1 MPEIEDKQALI
12 NVLKRDTGIP
22 FDQTVDIAVLQLVT
36 IATLNLRR
44 TDASRIAFFAPEES
58 FVGNFGEIPQLLEA
72 MGNEV
77 IWLFGQPDRFL
88 DTSPKNGYFI
98 MDDMIRPLKNIDVIV
113 TATVMDCLP
122 PTSKAVLIDH
132 ISFAPVEVESLIKSL
147 DKGEIALPH
156 EYQTKEEFFETFT
169 AFIGYLPYY
178 SLILTPSNSVS
189 DISNRS
195 LGLLGYEKTKTNKS
209 QNGPASSI
217 TDNTSRS
224 SVVDSSYDGSHRD
237 TLDEHQQK
245 KLLLTAKPNVNFS
258 AALPF
263 LSIENFKEKIVVA
276 QSGYPKLDIPYKLH
290 ANSKPQ
296 GIIVYAPTPN
306 DLTGNKQS
314 EAWQKAITINDY
326 GVDVMRAL
334 LSEFP
339 DMTVVFKPYKR
350 ELPDLVRKIDIA
362 CKEQPN
368 YRLDTSG
375 SAYWDLYSK
384 TNILVSDFSSTA
396 YTFATG
402 LQRPVAFFSPNE
414 DELPSEIINGSYCQH
429 RKTIGSVSKNCEE
442 LISDIKFLLSDYDHR
457 CSIIEQFVVENFFTP
472 GEASRAGAECINN
485 LAKNVLPIAE
495 TDFTVWQV

>member
-1 MPEIEDKQALI
+1 MPAVEDKQALI

-22 FDQTVDIAVLQLVT
+22 FDQAVDVAVLQLVA

-44 TDASRIAFFAPEES
+44 TDASRIAFFAPDES
-58 FVGNFGEIPQLLEA
+58 FVGNYGEIPQLLEA

-77 IWLFGQPDRFL
+77 IWLLANLIGL
-88 DTSPKNGYFI
+88 DTAPKNSYFI
-98 MDDMIRPLKNIDVIV
+98 MDDMIRHLKNIDVIV

-132 ISFAPVEVESLIKSL
+132 ISFAPLEVESLIKSL
-147 DKGEIALPH
+147 DKGGVTLPQ
-156 EYQTKEEFFETFT
+156 EYQSKEEFFETFHSIFGIFT
-169 AFIGYLPYY
+169 YFN
-178 SLILTPSNSVS
+178 LIITPSNSVS
-189 DISNRS
+189 DISNLS

-209 QNGPASSI
+209 QSSSASSI
-217 TDNTSRS
+217 TDNESRS
-224 SVVDSSYDGSHRD
+224 SLVDSRQDGTHRD

-245 KLLLTAKPNVNFS
+245 KLHLTAKPQVNFS

-276 QSGYPKLDIPYKLH
+276 QSGYPKLDAPYKLY
-290 ANSKPQ
+290 ANSNPQ

-326 GVDVMRAL
+326 GVDVMQAL
-334 LSEFP
+334 LSGFP

-368 YRLDTSG
+368 YRMDTSG

-384 TNILVSDFSSTA
+384 TNILVSDFQARLTLSLLD
-396 YTFATG
+396 YKG
-402 LQRPVAFFSPNE
+402 L
-414 DELPSEIINGSYCQH
+414 
-429 RKTIGSVSKNCEE
+429 
-442 LISDIKFLLSDYDHR
+442 
-457 CSIIEQFVVENFFTP
+457 
-472 GEASRAGAECINN
+472 
-485 LAKNVLPIAE
+485 
-495 TDFTVWQV
+495 